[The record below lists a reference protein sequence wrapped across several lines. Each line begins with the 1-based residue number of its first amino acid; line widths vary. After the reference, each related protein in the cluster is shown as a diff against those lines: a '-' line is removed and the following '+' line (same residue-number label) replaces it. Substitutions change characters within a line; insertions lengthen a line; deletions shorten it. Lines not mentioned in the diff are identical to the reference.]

1 MVFGIGHRQ
10 SGADRW
16 PNRLFIVSIGLA
28 KLNFLLNY
36 CQLPSSAA
44 ASDLSYF
51 YDLQPQKNLL
61 SLITNQKCQ
70 KITITALTGVLS

>member
-36 CQLPSSAA
+36 CQLPNPTA

-61 SLITNQKCQ
+61 SLIANQKCQ
-70 KITITALTGVLS
+70 KITNTALTGVLS